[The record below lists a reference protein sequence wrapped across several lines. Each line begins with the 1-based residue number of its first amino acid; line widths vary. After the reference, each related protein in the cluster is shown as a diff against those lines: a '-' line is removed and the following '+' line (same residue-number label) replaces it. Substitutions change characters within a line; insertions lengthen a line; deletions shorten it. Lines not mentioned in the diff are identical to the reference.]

1 MSVLTHI
8 FLNVRS
14 LAEDRPSSAA
24 WRSRGGCGPVPR
36 SLAGESSRCL
46 SKGRSDSSLRGR
58 PQEGCSMTL
67 SCVACALRTDA
78 AQTAQFHH
86 LETKLRRVAGP
97 CGGRHRP
104 PPGGRGPVGSPGCPS
119 SSSSDPVEHWM
130 WTSTWLGPNPLRA
143 AERPVCGRLCPRMPP
158 RAPSGLGWLSILSPT
173 GPCVAPHCAVLHT
186 WGWAE
191 SIVQWFSNFSRLI
204 MECPKSPQSAPAG
217 QSRETEDGG
226 N

>member
-1 MSVLTHI
+1 
-8 FLNVRS
+8 
-14 LAEDRPSSAA
+14 
-24 WRSRGGCGPVPR
+24 
-36 SLAGESSRCL
+36 
-46 SKGRSDSSLRGR
+46 
-58 PQEGCSMTL
+58 
-67 SCVACALRTDA
+67 
-78 AQTAQFHH
+78 
-86 LETKLRRVAGP
+86 
-97 CGGRHRP
+97 
-104 PPGGRGPVGSPGCPS
+104 
-119 SSSSDPVEHWM
+119 M

-204 MECPKSPQSAPAG
+204 MECPKSPRSAPAG

>member
-14 LAEDRPSSAA
+14 LAEDHPSSAA

-67 SCVACALRTDA
+67 SCVACTLRTDA

-104 PPGGRGPVGSPGCPS
+104 PPGGRGWVGMAVLGGHGLRSC
-119 SSSSDPVEHWM
+119 SSDR
-130 WTSTWLGPNPLRA
+130 WLCLLVQPRGLPWLPL
-143 AERPVCGRLCPRMPP
+143 L
-158 RAPSGLGWLSILSPT
+158 
-173 GPCVAPHCAVLHT
+173 
-186 WGWAE
+186 
-191 SIVQWFSNFSRLI
+191 VQ
-204 MECPKSPQSAPAG
+204 Q
-217 QSRETEDGG
+217 
-226 N
+226 